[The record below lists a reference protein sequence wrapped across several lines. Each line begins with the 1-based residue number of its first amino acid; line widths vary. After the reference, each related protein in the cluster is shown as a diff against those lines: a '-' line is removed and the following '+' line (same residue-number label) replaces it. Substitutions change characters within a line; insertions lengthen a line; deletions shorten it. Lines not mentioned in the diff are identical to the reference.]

1 MVSFFPR
8 NTAERNKAS
17 KKNIKEK
24 KRRKSL
30 VWFYY
35 QNANSLCLWHHS
47 PNSKWYSCVS
57 HELLQFTR
65 TFSQFLSQEV
75 YMDKKPLT
83 YTSSPTGISGT
94 ENFFPFWTKPH
105 PLPRGSFSSFHTKF
119 SLKVLVSFFVYHDW
133 FLTRISIFYF
143 ISHYTV
149 KPFQTCV
156 PSFRRLIRI
165 HCSYCCETCG
175 SYMESV

>member
-35 QNANSLCLWHHS
+35 QNTNSLCLWHHS

-65 TFSQFLSQEV
+65 AFSQFLSQEV

-94 ENFFPFWTKPH
+94 EHFFSFLNKTQ
-105 PLPRGSFSSFHTKF
+105 PLPPRFLLLIPHKIYFESFSIVFCLPWLISYENIHILFYI
-119 SLKVLVSFFVYHDW
+119 SLHS
-133 FLTRISIFYF
+133 
-143 ISHYTV
+143 
-149 KPFQTCV
+149 
-156 PSFRRLIRI
+156 
-165 HCSYCCETCG
+165 
-175 SYMESV
+175 